1 MGRNIEAPLIL
12 QPEGIDAPEQLENG
26 NILEIMNDI

>member
-12 QPEGIDAPEQLENG
+12 QPEGIDDPEQLKM
-26 NILEIMNDI
+26 EIYWK

>member
-12 QPEGIDAPEQLENG
+12 QPEGIDAPEQLEM
-26 NILEIMNDI
+26 EIYWK